1 MVVVAVAVFQEDLD
15 LSSTST
21 WCVKLYNW
29 QHSQGHPLE
38 NGLRDDSNY
47 PRCLQTPQK
56 ISTLWKLQLKK
67 KKALHTDS
75 AQVSTEDVGPVV
87 DGFTTAPSLGPVP
100 YPLTHGNPD
109 A

>member
-1 MVVVAVAVFQEDLD
+1 MSSDPPEDINTLEAAV
-15 LSSTST
+15 
-21 WCVKLYNW
+21 
-29 QHSQGHPLE
+29 
-38 NGLRDDSNY
+38 
-47 PRCLQTPQK
+47 
-56 ISTLWKLQLKK
+56 KK

-87 DGFTTAPSLGPVP
+87 DGFTTATSLGPVP